1 MSATA
6 TKSATK
12 TEIKPKAKTNAKAKK
27 TSVAKVEANRRNS
40 QKSKG
45 PTSDAGK
52 ARSRYNAIQ
61 ARHDGQ
67 DRVASG

>member
-12 TEIKPKAKTNAKAKK
+12 TETKSKPKAKTKARKP
-27 TSVAKVEANRRNS
+27 SVAKIEANRRNS

-45 PTSDAGK
+45 PTTDAGK
-52 ARSRYNAIQ
+52 ARSRYNAAQ

-67 DRVASG
+67 DRVAPG